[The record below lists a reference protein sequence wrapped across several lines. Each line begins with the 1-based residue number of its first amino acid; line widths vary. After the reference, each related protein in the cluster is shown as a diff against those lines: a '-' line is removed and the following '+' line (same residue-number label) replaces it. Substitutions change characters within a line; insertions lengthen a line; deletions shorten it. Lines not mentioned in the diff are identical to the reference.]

1 MNKTVLIVL
10 FCLVVITG
18 CVMSDNSETDS
29 DKAMITKPIEP
40 AENSPTPAT
49 VSEPSVLTPRA
60 HTFSQEEIRQ
70 LQIRLKAVGFDPGA
84 ADGVPGARTRAALAR
99 LQTSCASVGR
109 FPCRNSTTSSTVVI

>member
-1 MNKTVLIVL
+1 VNNTVLIVL

-29 DKAMITKPIEP
+29 DKAMITTPIEP
-40 AENSPTPAT
+40 AENSPTPAAT

-70 LQIRLKAVGFDPGA
+70 LQIRLKVVGFDPGA
-84 ADGVPGARTRAALAR
+84 ADGVPGARTRTALVR
-99 LQTSCASVGR
+99 LQAS
-109 FPCRNSTTSSTVVI
+109 